1 MGTKV
6 GMYVGGEMVTHA
18 GAGRLQAEEEAG
30 VPERSTSRGPL
41 LVHIVSL

>member
-30 VPERSTSRGPL
+30 VPERSTSRGSL
-41 LVHIVSL
+41 LVHIVFL